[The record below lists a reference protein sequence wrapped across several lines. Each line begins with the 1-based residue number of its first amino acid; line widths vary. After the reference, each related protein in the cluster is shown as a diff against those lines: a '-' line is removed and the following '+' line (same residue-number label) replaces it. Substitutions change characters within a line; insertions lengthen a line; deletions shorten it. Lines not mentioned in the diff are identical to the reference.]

1 MRTQRLPPEEEA
13 VRILQEARRE
23 YAGLGETW
31 SWYPIDVELIGSLLF
46 DLAVQRVAD
55 LKVGSKAYA
64 AVLTAPAQ
72 LIAVEAHDHEHRQR
86 FSVAHEIGHFTLHFM
101 KDPRL
106 KLFACSDAD
115 MQVQAVSPGLHAKR
129 EWEANLFAA
138 ELLMPAE
145 QVQVMFRVVKGSLFK
160 LSRHFKVSPQAMEIR
175 LKSLELA
182 AVS

>member
-1 MRTQRLPPEEEA
+1 VQ
-13 VRILQEARRE
+13 ARR
-23 YAGLGETW
+23 Y
-31 SWYPIDVELIGSLLF
+31 
-46 DLAVQRVAD
+46 
-55 LKVGSKAYA
+55 
-64 AVLTAPAQ
+64 
-72 LIAVEAHDHEHRQR
+72 
-86 FSVAHEIGHFTLHFM
+86 
-101 KDPRL
+101 
-106 KLFACSDAD
+106 
-115 MQVQAVSPGLHAKR
+115 GLHAKR